1 MKKMFKKSIAMLIA
15 VLMVISAM
23 PFTAITA
30 SAAEG
35 VFTNNGFTLVYNSGQ
50 DRWENNSQFNIVN
63 DQQAGNTSVG
73 IIRYDISSIFCALL
87 YRAGYDINILC
98 IVSENL

>member
-30 SAAEG
+30 FAADTDYVVPASLSADTA
-35 VFTNNGFTLVYNSGQ
+35 N
-50 DRWENNSQFNIVN
+50 
-63 DQQAGNTSVG
+63 AKP
-73 IIRYDISSIFCALL
+73 
-87 YRAGYDINILC
+87 
-98 IVSENL
+98 